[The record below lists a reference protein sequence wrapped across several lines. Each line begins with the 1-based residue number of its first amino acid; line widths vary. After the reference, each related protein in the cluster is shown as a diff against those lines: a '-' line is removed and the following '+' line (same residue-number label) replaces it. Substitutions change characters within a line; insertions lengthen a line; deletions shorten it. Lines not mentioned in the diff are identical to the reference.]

1 MCLLLGIILA
11 GCGSKE
17 KAVTPKKPAVST
29 TKPVLVE
36 IGAVK
41 KGLIESILERSSAL
55 EAEARVEVR
64 ARTQNPAIEL
74 LVEEGDIVEQD
85 QVLLRLE
92 SDRQKTDY
100 DQSMSQLEQAEI
112 EFERQDKLYKQ
123 SLISEAEYRNA
134 KFAYNQAKL
143 RSETA
148 RRELEYTEVR
158 APIKGTITS
167 RTVKVGDQV
176 TTGVPI
182 FEIIDLDS
190 TVAIIH
196 VPEQYLPKLVAGMEA
211 RLISTT
217 LGGEVF
223 AGYVKRVSPV
233 VEARAGTVKVVVG
246 VKELGALRPGM
257 WVDVELILETKEDA
271 ILIPKRSI
279 VYDNDQTYAFKVA
292 TDTNNVRR
300 AVRHLVVPD
309 NIDNLHIEPKEG
321 FTVGD
326 QIVVAGQN
334 GLKEN
339 SPIRELS
346 EEVEI
351 ELPSMMK
358 DKPKKPKD
366 AARKAGKPGKK
377 LK

>member
-1 MCLLLGIILA
+1 MTVVVRQELALMTLKQRSCLIPMCLLLGIILA
-11 GCGSKE
+11 GCGGKE

-176 TTGVPI
+176 TTGVLHFRNHRSRLNGCHHSRPRTI
-182 FEIIDLDS
+182 PPETGSRDGSSPDLNHS
-190 TVAIIH
+190 WWRGLCGLR
-196 VPEQYLPKLVAGMEA
+196 QN
-211 RLISTT
+211 
-217 LGGEVF
+217 
-223 AGYVKRVSPV
+223 VSPV

-257 WVDVELILETKEDA
+257 WVDVELVLETKEDA

-279 VYDNDQTYAFKVA
+279 VYDNDQTYAF
-292 TDTNNVRR
+292 NC
-300 AVRHLVVPD
+300 
-309 NIDNLHIEPKEG
+309 
-321 FTVGD
+321 GD
-326 QIVVAGQN
+326 RYQQ
-334 GLKEN
+334 
-339 SPIRELS
+339 
-346 EEVEI
+346 
-351 ELPSMMK
+351 
-358 DKPKKPKD
+358 
-366 AARKAGKPGKK
+366 RKARRPSLSRSG
-377 LK
+377 